1 MNLYNFEV
9 TCINDYMEDD
19 EVGEIWSAGQT
30 YKCSTKDFKTFEIDT
45 NQNTIGI
52 IGPGYLLTTD
62 DFEEYF
68 EVKTGIDLDIPTQFL
83 SYKTRDNIYREV
95 WAEHVRQ
102 DVECFAKDNGLELSD
117 EDISDIADLYVYNGK
132 YDCNLSYWENIQS
145 LINYKS

>member
-52 IGPGYLLTTD
+52 IGPGYLLATD
-62 DFEEYF
+62 DFKEYF
-68 EVKTGIDLDIPTQFL
+68 EVTTGIDCPIPTEFL
-83 SYKTRDNIYREV
+83 SYKSRDDIYRHV
-95 WAEHVRQ
+95 WKEHVAE
-102 DVECFAKDNGLELSD
+102 DVRSHIEDTDVELSD
-117 EDISDIADLYVYNGK
+117 DDIDEIAEIYVYNGK
-132 YDCNLSYWENIQS
+132 YDCNLSYWQNLDN
-145 LINYKS
+145 LINSN